1 MQLVVVRAKSQLNR
15 MVIMTITVFL
25 TWKSNLD
32 PPQYPPVE
40 PHMPIIRPLYP
51 ALRIAKAVSGPS
63 RLTRSRP
70 YGGRGVEGVVV
81 TE

>member
-15 MVIMTITVFL
+15 KEIIGVFL

-32 PPQYPPVE
+32 PPQYPPVD

>member
-15 MVIMTITVFL
+15 TKIIGVFL

-32 PPQYPPVE
+32 PPQYPPVD

-70 YGGRGVEGVVV
+70 YGGRGVEGAVV